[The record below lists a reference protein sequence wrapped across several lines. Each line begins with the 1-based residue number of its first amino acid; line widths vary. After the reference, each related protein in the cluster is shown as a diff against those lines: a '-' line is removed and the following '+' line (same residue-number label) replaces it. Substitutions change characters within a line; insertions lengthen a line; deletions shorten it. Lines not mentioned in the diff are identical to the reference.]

1 VTDLQ
6 AAFRSHQYWPTTQAD
21 YICSCGWQGQDP
33 PKHVI
38 GEVLL
43 LQGLSSEWPHAK
55 HRKLMEMP
63 MANEPAQPKRQRLT
77 IKIAVSEFKDKLA
90 KLLGAY
96 S

>member
-1 VTDLQ
+1 
-6 AAFRSHQYWPTTQAD
+6 
-21 YICSCGWQGQDP
+21 
-33 PKHVI
+33 
-38 GEVLL
+38 
-43 LQGLSSEWPHAK
+43 
-55 HRKLMEMP
+55 MEMP